1 MMMNR
6 NIMVI
11 TTSVTKHTIMLYWP
25 GEWAS

>member
-11 TTSVTKHTIMLYWP
+11 TTSVMKQAIMLYLP
-25 GEWAS
+25 GECAS